1 MFDLFK
7 KEEINSLKARI
18 IELEEENQI
27 LHVQFEKKDERTKK
41 STSAK
46 QEVERE
52 LNEARQKISSLTN
65 ELEKQKKEASGELN
79 YRFSDRLSGQK
90 IDEILFFIDSVQS
103 KNPTLITVYLAGNE
117 SLKDISSDTVKLIDS
132 SAIFLIDKIEST
144 TGKVIFYDANQLIRL
159 VFIPLSPISHSE
171 TAVSR
176 QFNTVPLRENMEFEK
191 ILVINAHAGET
202 FIGVIEA
209 GNFTEHDI
217 IRSSVMGKH
226 AKGGWSQKRFQS
238 LVEEDVKH
246 HADKVRTALA
256 PMIEK
261 NRDIQWVIAGGEG
274 KLVKMI
280 LEGYDY
286 PLIMKSMD
294 MFSNREQ
301 MLRDVMSLRLYGI

>member
-7 KEEINSLKARI
+7 KEELNSLKSRI
-18 IELEEENQI
+18 SQLEEENQG
-27 LHVQFEKKDERTKK
+27 LKLQFEKKDERTKR

-52 LNEARQKISSLTN
+52 LNEARQKISSLMN
-65 ELEKQKKEASGELN
+65 ELEKQKKETRGELN
-79 YRFSDRLSGQK
+79 YRFTDQLSGQRV
-90 IDEILFFIDSVQS
+90 DEILFFIDFVQS
-103 KNPTLITVYLAGNE
+103 KNPTLITVYLAENE
-117 SLKDISSDTVKLIDS
+117 SLKDIESDTVKLIDS

-144 TGKVIFYDANQLIRL
+144 TGKVILYDVNQLIRL
-159 VFIPLSPISHSE
+159 VFIPVFPISHSE
-171 TAVSR
+171 IVVSR
-176 QFNTVPLRENMEFEK
+176 QFMLESLRKNMEFEK
-191 ILVINAHAGET
+191 ILVINTHAGET

-209 GNFTEHDI
+209 GSFTEHDI

-256 PMIEK
+256 PIIEK

-286 PLIMKSMD
+286 PVITKSMD
-294 MFSNREQ
+294 MFSNRDQ